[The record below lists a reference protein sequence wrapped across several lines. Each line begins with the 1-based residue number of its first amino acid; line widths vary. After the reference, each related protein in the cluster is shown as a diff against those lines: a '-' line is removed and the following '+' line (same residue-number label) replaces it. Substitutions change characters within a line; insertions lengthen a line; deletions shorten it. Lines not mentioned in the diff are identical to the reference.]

1 MKVPLP
7 KAIGGGVLK
16 DWVGATLRE
25 AILQGYFRP
34 GEKLDQDLIAEELNV
49 SRTPV
54 REAVMM
60 LEAEGFVEI
69 RPRRGAFVVT
79 LSRQD
84 IHDICEIRGLL
95 EAEAV
100 RQAAPQVSESVLDK
114 MERSLDETQAR
125 FEAGDVAGHFES
137 DIFFHETIIS
147 LAENKL
153 LQEMLGS
160 LTNRIA
166 RLRHFAQLQPGQHLV
181 ESFQEHR
188 TILQAM
194 RRRDAEAA
202 AEAMR
207 VHLHKSALRLQ
218 EFVPQEAG
226 QPETAQ

>member
-7 KAIGGGVLK
+7 KATGGGVLK
-16 DWVGATLRE
+16 DWVGASLRE
-25 AILQGYFRP
+25 AILQGYFKP
-34 GEKLDQDLIAEELNV
+34 GEKLDQDLIAEELDV

-54 REAVMM
+54 REAVMA
-60 LEAEGFVEI
+60 LEAEGFVEV

-84 IHDICEIRGLL
+84 IRDICEVRGLL

-100 RQAAPQVSESVLDK
+100 RQVTPQIPESVL
-114 MERSLDETQAR
+114 EEVEWSLDETQAR
-125 FEAGDVAGHFES
+125 FEAGDVGGHFES
-137 DIFFHETIIS
+137 DVFFHETIIS
-147 LAENKL
+147 LAENEL
-153 LQEMLGS
+153 LQEILGS

-166 RLRHFAQLQPGQHLV
+166 RLRKFAQLQPGQHLV
-181 ESFQEHR
+181 ESFVEHR

-207 VHLHKSALRLQ
+207 VHLHNSALRLQ
-218 EFVPQEAG
+218 EFVPREAG
-226 QPETAQ
+226 QPETS